1 MSICNGEISE
11 SSASDLFKRRGV
23 RFGSQDMEDEIV
35 SVRSLAITEAKPF
48 GDSSLE
54 SSLLLQNRN
63 FISNAFPYMGCLQT
77 EKECII

>member
-54 SSLLLQNRN
+54 FENCAIGIN
-63 FISNAFPYMGCLQT
+63 FPNSYEETF
-77 EKECII
+77 